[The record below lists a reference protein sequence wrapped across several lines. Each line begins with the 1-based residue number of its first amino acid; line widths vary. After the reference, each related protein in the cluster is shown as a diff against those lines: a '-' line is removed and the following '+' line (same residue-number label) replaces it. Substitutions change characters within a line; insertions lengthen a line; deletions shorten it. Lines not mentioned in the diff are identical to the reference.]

1 MKSKCP
7 IRAGTMHVLTTT
19 HWPPEGAFQVK
30 KQDSRILRKRKR
42 QIARRLARRTWREQ
56 AKPMLRA
63 RTVQYEMGDRVR
75 AINCG
80 GIGAFQVLAQRIG
93 LVRGLNANLSL
104 LKRHLPYHESDHVL
118 NIAYNTL
125 TGGTCLDD
133 LERRRQDVGYLEALG
148 AQRIPDPTTA
158 GDFTR
163 RFGAEDV
170 TALMETLN
178 GIRPRVW
185 QRRLSRAE
193 RAEAILDVD
202 GTIAPTTGECKEGM
216 GLSYKGVWGYHPLLI
231 SLANTSEPLYLV
243 NRSGNRPSH
252 EGAADWIDRAA
263 AVVRP
268 VFDRVVVRGDTDF
281 ALTAHFDRW
290 TEAGVRFAFG
300 IDAMPNLVDVAEG
313 LDPAAWRDLERRAKR
328 AVAGSERQ
336 RPENVKERI
345 VREHGYKNIRLQSES
360 VAEVSYRPTKC
371 RRAYR
376 LVIVRKNLSVE
387 RGDQVLFPDIR
398 YFFSITNIDTMTAPE
413 VVFFGNDRCNQE
425 NLIEQLKSGLNAL
438 RMPVGDLVSNW
449 AYMVMASLAWTLK
462 AWFALVVRNGERRA
476 TLVKME
482 FRRFLLGLVQVPAQ
496 IVRTGRRIVYR
507 ILGYTEWTRTFL
519 EACEDLR
526 AWGRA

>member
-1 MKSKCP
+1 
-7 IRAGTMHVLTTT
+7 
-19 HWPPEGAFQVK
+19 
-30 KQDSRILRKRKR
+30 
-42 QIARRLARRTWREQ
+42 
-56 AKPMLRA
+56 
-63 RTVQYEMGDRVR
+63 
-75 AINCG
+75 
-80 GIGAFQVLAQRIG
+80 
-93 LVRGLNANLSL
+93 
-104 LKRHLPYHESDHVL
+104 
-118 NIAYNTL
+118 
-125 TGGTCLDD
+125 
-133 LERRRQDVGYLEALG
+133 
-148 AQRIPDPTTA
+148 
-158 GDFTR
+158 
-163 RFGAEDV
+163 
-170 TALMETLN
+170 
-178 GIRPRVW
+178 
-185 QRRLSRAE
+185 
-193 RAEAILDVD
+193 
-202 GTIAPTTGECKEGM
+202 
-216 GLSYKGVWGYHPLLI
+216 
-231 SLANTSEPLYLV
+231 
-243 NRSGNRPSH
+243 
-252 EGAADWIDRAA
+252 
-263 AVVRP
+263 
-268 VFDRVVVRGDTDF
+268 
-281 ALTAHFDRW
+281 
-290 TEAGVRFAFG
+290 
-300 IDAMPNLVDVAEG
+300 VAEG